1 MFDGK
6 DFLGEANIAHTA
18 ANQEV
23 NLQIGNVFDLKS
35 TRTREDFKID
45 RDGRSMVERISIKL
59 INSKKQAAT
68 VRVSERLPRWSDWEM
83 VSSSVPFEKRDA
95 QTVTFD
101 VPLAAGSETTL
112 TYTVR
117 YRWAADIKIP
127 N

>member
-1 MFDGK
+1 
-6 DFLGEANIAHTA
+6 
-18 ANQEV
+18 
-23 NLQIGNVFDLKS
+23 
-35 TRTREDFKID
+35 
-45 RDGRSMVERISIKL
+45 MVERISIKM

-95 QTVTFD
+95 QTVSFD